1 MKRFYFSLALVCL
14 LAGTLWAADD
24 PFCGKWKL
32 NMEKSK
38 FAGEQS
44 KIEDLGGNKYK
55 WTSGNVSDTIT
66 ADGTEQTG
74 LELGKGRDRQARTD
88 GAATARGPTLRASQ
102 QPRWTRRTRR
112 GTYSLTRHS

>member
-1 MKRFYFSLALVCL
+1 MKRFYFSLALACL

-38 FAGEQS
+38 FAGEQT

-66 ADGTEQTG
+66 ADGNDQPVHF
-74 LELGKGRDRQARTD
+74 GRTI
-88 GAATARGPTLRASQ
+88 
-102 QPRWTRRTRR
+102 
-112 GTYSLTRHS
+112 